1 MGAACTL
8 CGGPGK
14 LSAAS
19 PGGDE
24 DQWWDYASSSSDEE
38 CLVPPIPVGSDD
50 GTVLF
55 YWAGETPRAPREP
68 VGFQPGQYLKYNKT
82 GERVMVVTN
91 HHDDVQPYYTIR
103 MQDDGIRQTVC
114 EHLSPWDENGVE
126 CPKRV
131 NSFVDTA
138 AVGAVN
144 HTAGMGLPALAGC
157 SINEDTGSDASKP
170 KKKGIRFDVA
180 EEVHE
185 FDKNRAA
192 NTHLSLEKPL
202 ELPFVPP
209 NSLRSGFHWGGQI
222 AEAANKMQDGDAGAE
237 GEDDDSFG
245 TTDDEASPIEGAG
258 DGAYDVLSGFDASNA
273 EGSCG

>member
-19 PGGDE
+19 PAGDE

-82 GERVMVVTN
+82 GEKVMVVTN

-144 HTAGMGLPALAGC
+144 HTAGSAVLTFSSHADPTTEEGDHPASRLVTKCMLQGW
-157 SINEDTGSDASKP
+157 DYQLWQ
-170 KKKGIRFDVA
+170 
-180 EEVHE
+180 
-185 FDKNRAA
+185 AA
-192 NTHLSLEKPL
+192 QSMKT
-202 ELPFVPP
+202 
-209 NSLRSGFHWGGQI
+209 RQ
-222 AEAANKMQDGDAGAE
+222 
-237 GEDDDSFG
+237 
-245 TTDDEASPIEGAG
+245 
-258 DGAYDVLSGFDASNA
+258 
-273 EGSCG
+273 